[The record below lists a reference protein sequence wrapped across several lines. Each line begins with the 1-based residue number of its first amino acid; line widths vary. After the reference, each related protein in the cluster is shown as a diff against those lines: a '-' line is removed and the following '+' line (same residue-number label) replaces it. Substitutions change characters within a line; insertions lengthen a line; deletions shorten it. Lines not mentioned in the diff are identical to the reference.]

1 MDRQQLQAYHC
12 PRWQELPAL
21 GLYMDQVLQVLG
33 EATAPLRPAGEP
45 ACTATMINNYVK
57 LKVLAPSEKK
67 KYTQAHL
74 ATLILITLLKTI
86 LSMQEIRQIL
96 AQVQAQMPLSEAYDQ
111 FCQTLEALL
120 HAVGQPLQMPQSTDL
135 LTVCAYAYVS
145 KLGIQLLL
153 AE

>member
-1 MDRQQLQAYHC
+1 
-12 PRWQELPAL
+12 
-21 GLYMDQVLQVLG
+21 
-33 EATAPLRPAGEP
+33 
-45 ACTATMINNYVK
+45 
-57 LKVLAPSEKK
+57 
-67 KYTQAHL
+67 
-74 ATLILITLLKTI
+74 
-86 LSMQEIRQIL
+86 MQEIRQIL